1 MTVVQRPV
9 RSGNRSP
16 CPRVALTLG
25 VCHTVAKR
33 LEGVARALRYRPLR
47 QSESRPPSREG
58 ATIVKSLVPVVA
70 AAVVFS
76 LAGCSGDPSAG
87 PVGPES
93 GSNRAPSTSAPATA
107 TQGPAPT
114 GAAAVPAPVPVPTL
128 VQPADDKIGST
139 HKWQNGVSVAVGEP
153 TVYEPSSS
161 ATGTEPGKTYVVIT
175 FAISNGSDKVYDS
188 AEFRV
193 SVQSGDTE
201 AAQVYDSAKG
211 VVDAPSTQLL
221 VGQETKFSL
230 AFAVPDP
237 AALVVL
243 VAPGFDYQG
252 VVFTS

>member
-1 MTVVQRPV
+1 M
-9 RSGNRSP
+9 
-16 CPRVALTLG
+16 
-25 VCHTVAKR
+25 
-33 LEGVARALRYRPLR
+33 
-47 QSESRPPSREG
+47 
-58 ATIVKSLVPVVA
+58 
-70 AAVVFS
+70 
-76 LAGCSGDPSAG
+76 
-87 PVGPES
+87 
-93 GSNRAPSTSAPATA
+93 
-107 TQGPAPT
+107 
-114 GAAAVPAPVPVPTL
+114 PTL
-128 VQPADDKIGST
+128 VQPADEKIGST

-175 FAISNGSDKVYDS
+175 FTISNGSEKVYDS

-211 VVDAPSTQLL
+211 VVDVPSTQLL
-221 VGQETKFSL
+221 MGQETKFSL

>member
-1 MTVVQRPV
+1 M
-9 RSGNRSP
+9 
-16 CPRVALTLG
+16 
-25 VCHTVAKR
+25 
-33 LEGVARALRYRPLR
+33 
-47 QSESRPPSREG
+47 
-58 ATIVKSLVPVVA
+58 VKSLLPVVA

-87 PVGPES
+87 TVGPES
-93 GSNRAPSTSAPATA
+93 GSNRATSTSAPATA

-114 GAAAVPAPVPVPTL
+114 GAAAVPAPLPVPTL
-128 VQPADDKIGST
+128 VQQAADKIGST

-175 FAISNGSDKVYDS
+175 FTIGNGSDKVYDS

-211 VVDAPSTQLL
+211 VVGAPSTQLL
-221 VGQETKFSL
+221 VGQETKLSL

-243 VAPGFDYQG
+243 VAPGFDYEG
-252 VVFTS
+252 VLFTS